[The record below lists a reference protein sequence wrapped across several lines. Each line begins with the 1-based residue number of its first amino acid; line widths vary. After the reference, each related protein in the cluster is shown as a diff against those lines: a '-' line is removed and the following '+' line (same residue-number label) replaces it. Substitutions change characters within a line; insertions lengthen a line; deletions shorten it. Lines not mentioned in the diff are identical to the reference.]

1 MRYSCMM
8 FISPRESK
16 RDADMSK
23 RKRREEEQDL
33 KKTLELSKSETVKVQ
48 EEQRSL
54 ERVPAPR
61 FVFVG

>member
-1 MRYSCMM
+1 
-8 FISPRESK
+8 
-16 RDADMSK
+16 MSK
-23 RKRREEEQDL
+23 RKRHEEEQEL